1 MNRLKSLIIGAGVA
15 LFNLSASFIQV
26 LRPERCTGA
35 CGSCGLSCVEPLVG
49 LVGIGIIAVTWRKL
63 KGKFKRLK
71 FN

>member
-1 MNRLKSLIIGAGVA
+1 MNRLKSIIIGAGVA
-15 LFNLSASFIQV
+15 LFNLSASFMQV
-26 LRPERCTGA
+26 FRPERCTGA